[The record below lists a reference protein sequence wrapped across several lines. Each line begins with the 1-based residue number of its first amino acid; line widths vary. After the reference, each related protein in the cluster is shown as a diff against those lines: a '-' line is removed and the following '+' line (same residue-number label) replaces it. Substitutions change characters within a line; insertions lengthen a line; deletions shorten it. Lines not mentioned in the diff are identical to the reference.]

1 MDISHLLA
9 VVPVSDHDVA
19 VRWYEALLGRPADSR
34 PMDTLADWHVTD
46 SGWLQVFHDPSRAGT
61 TAVNFAVDSVG
72 QVAETLRANGIT
84 PDEPVEASAGVR
96 LLPVRDPDGNVVT
109 LIESPRRV

>member
-9 VVPVSDHDVA
+9 VVPVSDHEA
-19 VRWYEALLGRPADSR
+19 SVRWYENLLGRPADSR
-34 PMDTLADWHVTD
+34 PMEALADWHVTET
-46 SGWLQVFHDPSRAGT
+46 GWLQVFRDPSRAGT
-61 TAVNFAVDSVG
+61 TAVNLAVGSIDQAAG
-72 QVAETLRANGIT
+72 TIRARGIT

-109 LIESPRRV
+109 LIEGPRRD